1 MKGGC
6 YPFSCLMSTSKL
18 RLETGV
24 KYTVSRLTVVVGAS
38 PRGRGWGGGGKNVPT
53 LGAGMSPDSR
63 ISSDPTQSKTELGG
77 RSGRAARTRLF
88 GHLGLRLLE
97 CGAGFVG
104 KCKCVHG
111 IIKYKR

>member
-24 KYTVSRLTVVVGAS
+24 KYTVSSLTVVVGAS
-38 PRGRGWGGGGKNVPT
+38 PEAGGGGGKNVPT
-53 LGAGMSPDSR
+53 LGAGMSPRSHQIRPSQKPRLAAAAAEQQEHGFLGIWDSVCWSR
-63 ISSDPTQSKTELGG
+63 
-77 RSGRAARTRLF
+77 
-88 GHLGLRLLE
+88 
-97 CGAGFVG
+97 GAGFVG